1 MRKAFILMVFLFSL
15 TILGSCKQKEVE
27 PTEITREEI
36 LSFEGSYY
44 VYFYGEDCPAC
55 IETTAKIKELMKKHK
70 ITCYFF
76 NTDINPI
83 GITDD
88 PAYKNIGVYAIKNIK
103 IRVTPTL
110 LFIEDK
116 VVSNQYSGRVEI
128 MDHLK

>member
-1 MRKAFILMVFLFSL
+1 MRKIFILMVMVFSL
-15 TILGSCKQKEVE
+15 SLLGGCKKKEIE
-27 PTEITREEI
+27 PTQITREEI

-44 VYFYGEDCPAC
+44 VYFYGENCPAC
-55 IETTAKIKELMKKHK
+55 EETTARIKELMKKKK

-83 GITDD
+83 GITSD

-103 IRVTPTL
+103 IRVTPTI

-116 VVSNQYSGRVEI
+116 VVSNQFSGRVEI

>member
-1 MRKAFILMVFLFSL
+1 MRKVFVLIVMVFSL
-15 TILGSCKQKEVE
+15 SLLVGCKKGVK
-27 PTEITREEI
+27 ITQISKEEI

-44 VYFYGEDCPAC
+44 VYFYGEKCNAC
-55 IETTAKIKELMKKHK
+55 IETSAKIKELMKKNK

-76 NTDINPI
+76 NTDKNTI
-83 GITDD
+83 GITTD
-88 PAYKNIGVYAIKNIK
+88 PSYKNIGVYAIKNIK

-116 VVSNQYSGRVEI
+116 VITNQFSGRVEI